1 MIYVQV
7 SSAVKFAMKQ
17 ATERYIRNTLGSSLL
32 IPSASSTPTLDD
44 KTVGKWKIVGVA
56 GRGSSTI
63 MAAALHA
70 ESGTLAVVRHKQ
82 ESDDGYDRFIEE
94 LRTEKSTTGRLSSY
108 RFGGHHIQRFRECVY
123 YPASGEMF
131 AFYEPLCASDLAT
144 VLSTEDYT
152 DLERQILFTQL
163 MLAIQDLHAIS
174 RVHSDI
180 KTKNICVRSRAP
192 LCAVLIDT
200 ASIRECGSS
209 ELKCK
214 PGVGGT
220 VGYLAPE
227 QEAGTTFGRPVDVW
241 AAGCVGVQLL
251 LRERD
256 FTTKY
261 LQVQNPQGIAC
272 NPWRPHSSYKSTAP
286 PMAED
291 VEVTKRKFRKFRA
304 ALGECARSSKE
315 YLLYRMLDP
324 EPTKRIAAAGTTRHE
339 FLRSEIER
347 SSEAS
352 SSSVPGAK
360 RTRSNLL
367 KADMATAKAPQ

>member
-7 SSAVKFAMKQ
+7 TSAVKVAMKQ
-17 ATERYIRNTLGSSLL
+17 ATERYIQNTLGGSLL
-32 IPSASSTPTLDD
+32 MPSASSTPTVDD

-63 MAAALHA
+63 MAAALHS
-70 ESGTLAVVRHKQ
+70 EFGTLAVVRHKQ
-82 ESDDGYDRFIEE
+82 ESDNGYDRFIEE

-108 RFGGHHIQRFRECVY
+108 RFGGYHIQRFRECVY

-131 AFYEPLCASDLAT
+131 AFYEPLCAYDLTT

-163 MLAIQDLHAIS
+163 MLAIQDLHTIS
-174 RVHSDI
+174 RVHGDI

-200 ASIRECGSS
+200 ASIRECSSS
-209 ELKCK
+209 ELKCN
-214 PGVGGT
+214 PGIGGT

-227 QEAGTTFGRPVDVW
+227 QEAGTTYGKPVDVW

-256 FTTKY
+256 LTSKY

-286 PMAED
+286 PKAED
-291 VEVTKRKFRKFRA
+291 VEVTKRKFRQFRA
-304 ALGECARSSKE
+304 ALGERAKSSKE

-324 EPTKRIAAAGTTRHE
+324 EPGKRITAGDATRHE
-339 FLRSEIER
+339 FLRGEIVR
-347 SSEAS
+347 SSEVS
-352 SSSVPGAK
+352 STSAAGAK
-360 RTRSNLL
+360 RTQS
-367 KADMATAKAPQ
+367 DC